1 MVDFQRRLSIALPER
16 QSAFLWGAR
25 KTGKSTFL
33 RAAFPGSVSF
43 DFLRTDLLLAFT
55 TRPALLRERLLAQPP
70 SALALPVILDEV
82 QKVPALLDEVHGLI
96 EEHGL
101 RFVLCGSSAR
111 KLKRGRANL
120 LGGRAWRYEM
130 FPLVSA
136 EFPLVPPGHPLIPA
150 GHSRGGVEPG
160 GMDLLKALNNGLVPS
175 HYLSA
180 NPRKSLDAY
189 VRDYLKEEVFD
200 EGLTRNVPGFSRFF
214 EALGYCHGEL
224 INHAN
229 IARDCGVDAKTVK
242 EYFQILCDTLLGR
255 LVLPY
260 KKRQERQV
268 IGKAPKFY
276 LFDVGVAGAVAKRR
290 IVEPRGDLFGKAFE
304 HLVAHASYS
313 ELAYD
318 IHFWRTKGGAE
329 VDFVL
334 GEGEV
339 AIEVKGTSRV
349 DDRDLRSLRLF
360 GETHRPRSSIVVCN
374 ETAERVVDRVRIV
387 PWRSFFREL
396 WAGKIIA

>member
-33 RAAFPGSVSF
+33 RQAFPGSLSF
-43 DFLRTDLLLAFT
+43 DFLRTDLLIAFT
-55 TRPALLRERLLAQPP
+55 TRPALLREQLLARSP
-70 SALALPVILDEV
+70 AELALPIILDEV

-96 EEHGL
+96 EGHGL

-120 LGGRAWRYEM
+120 LGGRAWRSEM

-136 EFPLVPPGHPLIPA
+136 EFPGA
-150 GHSRGGVEPG
+150 ADGDEREGGKGE
-160 GMDLLKALNNGLVPS
+160 MDLLRALNNGLVPS

-189 VRDYLKEEVFD
+189 VGDYLKEEVFD
-200 EGLTRNVPGFSRFF
+200 EGLTRNVPAFSRFF

-268 IGKAPKFY
+268 ISKAPKFY
-276 LFDVGVAGAVAKRR
+276 LFDVGVAGAVSRRR
-290 IVEPRGDLFGKAFE
+290 IVEPRGDLFGRAFE
-304 HLVAHASYS
+304 HLVLMELVAHASYS
-313 ELAYD
+313 ELTYD
-318 IHFWRTKGGAE
+318 IHFWRTKAGAE
-329 VDFVL
+329 VDFIL
-334 GEGEV
+334 GDGEV

-349 DDRDLRSLRLF
+349 DDRDLRGLRLF
-360 GETHRPRSSIVVCN
+360 GETHRPRLAIVVCN
-374 ETAERVVDRVRIV
+374 ETVERVVDGIRIV
-387 PWRSFFREL
+387 PWRQFFRDL
-396 WAGKIIA
+396 WAGRIVS

>member
-1 MVDFQRRLSIALPER
+1 MVEFQRRLSIALPER

-33 RAAFPGSVSF
+33 RESFPGSISF
-43 DFLRTDLLLAFT
+43 DFLRTDLLIAFT
-55 TRPALLRERLLAQPP
+55 TRPALLREQLLARSP
-70 SALALPVILDEV
+70 AELALPVVLDEV

-96 EEHGL
+96 EGHGL

-120 LGGRAWRYEM
+120 LGGRAWRSEM
-130 FPLVSA
+130 LPLVSA
-136 EFPLVPPGHPLIPA
+136 EFPGA
-150 GHSRGGVEPG
+150 EEGEG
-160 GMDLLKALNNGLVPS
+160 GMDLLRALNNGLIPS

-200 EGLTRNVPGFSRFF
+200 EGLTRNMPAFSRFF

-229 IARDCGVDAKTVK
+229 ISRDCGVDAKTVK

-255 LVLPY
+255 FVLPY

-268 IGKAPKFY
+268 ISKAPKFY

-304 HLVAHASYS
+304 HLVFMELVAHASYS
-313 ELAYD
+313 ELAYE

-334 GEGEV
+334 GGGEV

-374 ETAERVVDRVRIV
+374 ESAERVVDGIRVV
-387 PWRSFFREL
+387 PWRSFFQEL
-396 WAGKIIA
+396 WEGRIIS

>member
-1 MVDFQRRLSIALPER
+1 MAASFPRLLRVDLPAR

-33 RAAFPGSVSF
+33 EAAFPGSLTY
-43 DFLRTDLLLAFT
+43 DFLRTDVALAFGA
-55 TRPALLRERLLAQPP
+55 RPALLREQLLARP
-70 SALALPVILDEV
+70 AADLARPIILDEV
-82 QKVPALLDEVHGLI
+82 QKVPGVLDEVHWLI
-96 EEHGL
+96 EHRGL

-120 LGGRAWRYEM
+120 LGGRAWRFEM
-130 FPLVSA
+130 FPLVTA
-136 EFPLVPPGHPLIPA
+136 EFSAADQPHGA
-150 GHSRGGVEPG
+150 F
-160 GMDLLKALNNGLVPS
+160 DLLRALNHGLLPA
-175 HYLSA
+175 HYLSSH
-180 NPRKSLDAY
+180 PHRSLEAY

-200 EGLTRNVPGFSRFF
+200 EGLTRNMPAFSRFF

-224 INHAN
+224 VNHAN

-255 LVLPY
+255 FVLPY

-268 IGKAPKFY
+268 IAKAPKFY

-290 IVEPRGDLFGKAFE
+290 IVDTRGDLFGRAFE
-304 HLVAHASYS
+304 HLVFMELVAHASYS
-313 ELAYD
+313 ELGYD

-334 GEGEV
+334 ASGEI

-374 ETAERVVDRVRIV
+374 ESAERVVDGIRII
-387 PWRSFFREL
+387 PWRSFFQEL
-396 WAGKIIA
+396 WEGRIIS